1 MKYTFK
7 RFSHT
12 DIIVWRLSA
21 LLNFVWW
28 TAACQVVKPY
38 IIFLTGVT
46 GFYPILLNSHR
57 LNRTKHAIFFV
68 GKRVRYLIRQERR
81 VETALFDCNLR
92 AASVVNEGIMRK
104 KKTLTDISICCNIDY
119 IIRKLHIMRVNLH
132 ETEFLFFTLYLCRCS
147 ELNLLCLVRERFVAV
162 FDCIVDAR
170 FGHKPMQSRHEGK
183 KSQLKRKMIGK
194 N

>member
-1 MKYTFK
+1 
-7 RFSHT
+7 
-12 DIIVWRLSA
+12 
-21 LLNFVWW
+21 
-28 TAACQVVKPY
+28 
-38 IIFLTGVT
+38 
-46 GFYPILLNSHR
+46 
-57 LNRTKHAIFFV
+57 
-68 GKRVRYLIRQERR
+68 
-81 VETALFDCNLR
+81 
-92 AASVVNEGIMRK
+92 MRK